1 MTKTSPEPLYS
12 PGYFHNP
19 YPRLT
24 QLRETGPVHRVVRP
38 DGLEVW
44 LVTRYDEAR
53 AALSD
58 DRLSMDGRRIQQA
71 LGAFAYGFLDPEN
84 DPPHTLLSSD
94 PPDHTRLRRF
104 VNRAFTSRRVSGLRP
119 RVQAI
124 VDRLLDGLA
133 EQDSAD
139 LIETFAAPV
148 PIEVICE
155 LLGVPVEEC
164 ESFKRWT
171 AALFLQPTRTDK
183 DPATEAMRSLTEYLT
198 GLVALKRTARDAG
211 AQDDDLVTALIAV
224 RDDGDGD
231 QLSEHEL
238 VSMIVQLLI
247 AGHETTVNGIGNGVF
262 NLLSHPDQLAALR
275 REPALLSTAVDE
287 LLRYDGPLET
297 AILRIAVED
306 LPLGDRVIPAGAF
319 VKIVLAS
326 ANRDPVH
333 FSDPDSLRLD
343 RKENRH
349 IQLGHGIHNCLG
361 SHLARTEMEIAI
373 GSLLARFP
381 DLALA
386 VPAEKVPWR
395 EIMIMR
401 SLAEL
406 PVTLRASA

>member
-1 MTKTSPEPLYS
+1 MTDTDVEPLYS

-24 QLRETGPVHRVVRP
+24 QVREAGPVHHVVRP

-44 LVTRYDEAR
+44 LITRYEEAR

-58 DRLSMDGRRIQQA
+58 PRLSMDGHRIQQA
-71 LGAFAYGFLDPEN
+71 LGAYAYGYLDPEN
-84 DPPHTLLSSD
+84 DAPHTLLSSD

-104 VNRAFTSRRVSGLRP
+104 VNRAFTSRRISSLRP

-124 VDRLLDGLA
+124 VDRLLDRLEG
-133 EQDSAD
+133 QDGAD
-139 LIETFAAPV
+139 LIATFATPV
-148 PIEVICE
+148 PMEVICE
-155 LLGVPVEEC
+155 LLGVPVEDAED
-164 ESFKRWT
+164 FKEWT
-171 AALFLQPTRTDK
+171 AALFLPPSGKDK
-183 DPATEAMRSLTEYLT
+183 DPATEAMRNLREYLT
-198 GLVALKRTARDAG
+198 SLIADKRAARDAG
-211 AQDDDLVTALIAV
+211 AEDDDLTTALIGV
-224 RDDGDGD
+224 RDGDDD

-247 AGHETTVNGIGNGVF
+247 AGHETTVNGIGNAVY
-262 NLLSHPDQLAALR
+262 NLLTHPGQLAALR
-275 REPALLSTAVDE
+275 ADPALISTAVDE

-306 LPLGDRVIPAGAF
+306 IPIGDSVIPSGAF

-326 ANRDPVH
+326 ANRDPEH
-333 FSDPDSLRLD
+333 FADPDSLRLD

-349 IQLGHGIHNCLG
+349 VQFGHGVHNCLG

-373 GSLLARFP
+373 GTLLERFP

-386 VPAEKVPWR
+386 VPADDVPWR

-406 PVTLRASA
+406 PVTFRAPA